1 MVWVNVVG
9 EGARRGN
16 PKVGEELVLGVE
28 RDNREGE
35 FLKNRSG
42 WGGRRDD
49 GNGGFNNGRREILD
63 WDIHERDTVDNFLE
77 LKMDIRVLGFVGGG
91 VLELWA

>member
-1 MVWVNVVG
+1 MWVNVVG

-16 PKVGEELVLGVE
+16 PKVGEELVLGIE
-28 RDNREGE
+28 RDDGEGE

-49 GNGGFNNGRREILD
+49 GDGGFNNGGREILN
-63 WDIHERDTVDNFLE
+63 WDIRERDAVDDFLE
-77 LKMDIRVLGFVGGG
+77 LKMDVRVLGFIGGG
-91 VLELWA
+91 VLELRA